1 MKRHH
6 HFAPGAIEHHKRCH
20 MSQGVR
26 SLARW
31 FGRALGLL
39 LLAAVVAAAVS
50 IYQRG

>member
-6 HFAPGAIEHHKRCH
+6 HFAPGAIEHHKRRH
-20 MSQGVR
+20 MR
-26 SLARW
+26 SLDRW